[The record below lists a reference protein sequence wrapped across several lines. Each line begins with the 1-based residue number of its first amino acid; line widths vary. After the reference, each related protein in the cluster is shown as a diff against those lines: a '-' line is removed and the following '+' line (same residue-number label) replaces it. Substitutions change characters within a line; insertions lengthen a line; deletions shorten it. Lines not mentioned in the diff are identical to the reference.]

1 MEKERLHRAQEDLR
15 WEKSWDTEGITVLR
29 ASVTLPQFEGR
40 RARRLN
46 RYYRRFALSFLKY
59 CETEL
64 FPRAAALCREK
75 MAVSAPWSVSTA
87 TLSYA
92 VTLENEDILS
102 LYADAVEENLPPR
115 LTIRRADTWELSSA
129 LPLPL
134 SALFAPK
141 FPYRRYLRRFL
152 RAQACERAEAGAALH
167 EDYRHALR
175 TCFSE
180 RNFYLTDEGLRLF
193 YPMYSLASAR
203 EGIVEFFLPYGEE
216 GLRQPKEKE

>member
-1 MEKERLHRAQEDLR
+1 MEKERLHRAQEDLH
-15 WEKSWDTEGITVLR
+15 WEKSWEAEGITVLR

-64 FPRAAALCREK
+64 WSRAAALCREK
-75 MAVSAPWSVSTA
+75 MASSAPWSVSTA

-92 VTLENEDILS
+92 VSYESEALLS

-129 LPLPL
+129 LPVPL
-134 SALFAPK
+134 SALFDDAAWRKRLKKRVRNDVCARIEAGRGAFCPD
-141 FPYRRYLRRFL
+141 YRR
-152 RAQACERAEAGAALH
+152 
-167 EDYRHALR
+167 ALR
-175 TCFSE
+175 VFFNA
-180 RNFYLTDEGLRLF
+180 RNFYLTGEGLRLF
-193 YPMYSLASAR
+193 YQMHTLSS
-203 EGIVEFFLPYGEE
+203 GIAEFSVPYGEE
-216 GLRQPKEKE
+216 GLRLPEEKE